1 MKKNFF
7 NLQIIAWL
15 LVLSSLF
22 CFNINP
28 VWADEQPEYNRAYS
42 IDELFIQDLGPND
55 CPNRPEGQQYC
66 DGRNT
71 VIPSLTHEV

>member
-28 VWADEQPEYNRAYS
+28 VWADEQPEYNRASVSYTHLTLPTIYS
-42 IDELFIQDLGPND
+42 
-55 CPNRPEGQQYC
+55 
-66 DGRNT
+66 
-71 VIPSLTHEV
+71 V